1 MATSSHTTCASA
13 HWHFDDCTPH
23 HSLLFVQQPGEQL
36 TAKLTDFGMAKV
48 RAAANNT
55 TNIDTRKG
63 TVAWQPPG
71 VYFIMAH
78 LVSTHCTVCALFA
91 WAWNGRP

>member
-1 MATSSHTTCASA
+1 M
-13 HWHFDDCTPH
+13 
-23 HSLLFVQQPGEQL
+23 LFVQQPGEQL

-71 VYFIMAH
+71 TLGV
-78 LVSTHCTVCALFA
+78 ALTPHNA
-91 WAWNGRP
+91 PGLLYDSGVIRGA

>member
-1 MATSSHTTCASA
+1 MIDFVS
-13 HWHFDDCTPH
+13 P
-23 HSLLFVQQPGEQL
+23 HSLLFVQQPGTQL

-71 VYFIMAH
+71 ALRLPVHTFLGCFVYRGGGQKGCGC
-78 LVSTHCTVCALFA
+78 V
-91 WAWNGRP
+91 